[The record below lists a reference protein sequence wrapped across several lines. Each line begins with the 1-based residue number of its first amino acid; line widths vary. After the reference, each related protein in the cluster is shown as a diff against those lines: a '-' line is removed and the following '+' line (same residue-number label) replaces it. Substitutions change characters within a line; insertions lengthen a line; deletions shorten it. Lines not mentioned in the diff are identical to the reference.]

1 MLTQIPRSLL
11 VLASQDFS
19 VIDESDA
26 AGTNMFDLEKRAWC
40 SEVCSILFS
49 DKEDEVRAKVAS
61 TVCKGTHV
69 LGKPCSFFAEKMGIP
84 ETATVVIGTGDNPS
98 R

>member
-1 MLTQIPRSLL
+1 MLP
-11 VLASQDFS
+11 SQDFS

-40 SEVCSILFS
+40 SEVCSILFG
-49 DKEDEVRAKVAS
+49 DKENEVRAKVAS

-69 LGKPCSFFAEKMGIP
+69 LGKPCSFCAEKRGIP
-84 ETATVVIGTGDNPS
+84 ETTTVVIGTGDNPS